1 LKRPDFIFD
10 ARQIRK
16 RLPRP
21 KDLMMALV
29 DIQTRGELDAIAQ
42 SWFDLRQPNSDEGVV
57 SGDFIR
63 QVIDRLVEPLPPNPQ
78 II

>member
-1 LKRPDFIFD
+1 
-10 ARQIRK
+10 
-16 RLPRP
+16 
-21 KDLMMALV
+21 MALV